1 MKEKTGNDT
10 MKIYDFDAKF
20 FEYAR
25 SWMAL
30 HPGLRED
37 EVEGKYNEMMLSWL
51 NAPAQW
57 LDGVKPGEYFLR
69 YDDPKD
75 LMKLLEEYHKRDI
88 GLPEPLYSR
97 IVALGVACA
106 PRLVRIAGDTDRPEA
121 LRATAMA
128 LLRDIDVAVPIDL
141 YVDLVTDSESPNE
154 LSEMA
159 ADVLKECDAAVVDV
173 LMDRY
178 DAATDYGQQ
187 LILDICANF
196 PGDDRVLERL
206 TRRLMT
212 ASGKRDGI
220 AALLEH
226 LGDPRAVEPLKQA
239 AKLTELDYLEYIAI
253 RNAIEAL
260 GGDAGEEREF
270 NGDPGYEA
278 LRNM

>member
-1 MKEKTGNDT
+1 

-20 FEYAR
+20 FDYAR

-30 HPGLRED
+30 HPGLKED

-57 LDGVKPGEYFLR
+57 LGGVKPGEYFNR
-69 YDDPKD
+69 YDDPRD
-75 LMKLLEEYHKRDI
+75 LLKLLEEYTKRDI

-97 IVALGVACA
+97 IVALGAACA
-106 PRLVRIAGDTDRPEA
+106 PGLVRIASDSDRPES
-121 LRATAMA
+121 LRATAIA
-128 LLRDIDVAVPIDL
+128 LLRDIDTAVPIDL
-141 YVDLVTDSESPNE
+141 YVDLVTGSDEPND

-178 DAATDYGQQ
+178 DGATEYGRQ
-187 LILDICANF
+187 LILDICANY
-196 PGDDRVLERL
+196 PGDDRVLKHL
-206 TRRLMT
+206 TERLMT
-212 ASGKRDGI
+212 SAGKRDQI

-226 LGDPRAVEPLKQA
+226 LGDPRAVEALKQA
-239 AKLTELDYLEYIAI
+239 AVLTELDYLEYIAI

-260 GGDAGEEREF
+260 GGDPGEEREF

>member
-1 MKEKTGNDT
+1 

-20 FEYAR
+20 FDYAR
-25 SWMAL
+25 SWIAL
-30 HPGLRED
+30 HPGLKED
-37 EVEGKYNEMMLSWL
+37 EIEGKYNEMMLSWL

-57 LDGVKPGEYFLR
+57 LNGEKPGEYFLR
-69 YDDPKD
+69 YTDPKD
-75 LMKLLEEYHKRDI
+75 LMKLLEEYHKRGI

-97 IVALGVACA
+97 IVALGRECA
-106 PRLVRIAGDTDRPEA
+106 PKLVRIASDGDRPEP
-121 LRATAMA
+121 LRATAIA

-141 YVDLVTDSESPNE
+141 YVDLVADSREAGD

-173 LMDRY
+173 LLDRY
-178 DAATDYGQQ
+178 DTATEYGRK
-187 LILDICANF
+187 LILDICADH
-196 PGDDRVLERL
+196 PGDPRVLKLLADRLLTCAGER
-206 TRRLMT
+206 
-212 ASGKRDGI
+212 DYY

-226 LGDPRAVEPLKQA
+226 LGDPAAVQALKQA
-239 AKLTELDYLEYIAI
+239 ERLSELEYLEYIAI

-260 GGDAGEEREF
+260 GGDPGEEREF